1 MKISILVAI
10 YNSSWSQ
17 IRRTLIS
24 ILNQE
29 FKDIEII
36 VTDDGSKN
44 NFSKNIEQLFAKYNF
59 SNYKMIFNKVNKGT
73 LRNFYQASL
82 LASGKYLK
90 PIGAGDLLYG
100 PKTLKNVINY
110 MEENDFNS
118 CFGLTKKFYIEEEGE
133 IRIKEFRN
141 PRLLKPYIK
150 NDEKI
155 ILRNTFFG
163 DRPYGCAMF
172 FKTSY
177 IQKYWKEMCDKTKVL
192 YCEDIVN
199 IQMALD
205 KEIMPFFPE
214 YVVWYEMNTGVSKSA
229 NKSTNDLIN
238 KDIRAYLDY
247 LQIKYEDKQEILKL
261 KRWLNFTEK
270 FPQNKKRVLNYYRMP
285 SKFLFELYIRR
296 KEIADYK
303 RYSTVGFLENQK
315 YKNEFIR

>member
-155 ILRNTFFG
+155 IL
-163 DRPYGCAMF
+163 
-172 FKTSY
+172 
-177 IQKYWKEMCDKTKVL
+177 
-192 YCEDIVN
+192 
-199 IQMALD
+199 
-205 KEIMPFFPE
+205 
-214 YVVWYEMNTGVSKSA
+214 
-229 NKSTNDLIN
+229 
-238 KDIRAYLDY
+238 
-247 LQIKYEDKQEILKL
+247 
-261 KRWLNFTEK
+261 
-270 FPQNKKRVLNYYRMP
+270 
-285 SKFLFELYIRR
+285 
-296 KEIADYK
+296 
-303 RYSTVGFLENQK
+303 
-315 YKNEFIR
+315 